1 MLIDFTSLLARARES
16 GNGESPV
23 LETLGELTTRTP
35 DGGTFLET
43 RKAVLVLEAARETLE
58 ALEAA
63 VIDGERQA
71 AGATE
76 TERAVA
82 VLEG

>member
-23 LETLGELTTRTP
+23 LAALGELTTRTP

-43 RKAVLVLEAARETLE
+43 RQAVVLLEAARQTLE
-58 ALEAA
+58 DLEAA

-76 TERAVA
+76 TTALVA